1 MELNGTT
8 IATTKPNLMK
18 NFSMVGKGASVKK
31 HLFSSFSTSCK
42 VIQLSAAIMSMN
54 ARRAWQGPRRPL
66 LDPPRARAD
75 SKSHHG
81 FGDGWRVAI
90 ASNAVMSCITACIPA
105 RIDRNP
111 ASLSRF
117 IAAVRSVAIAP
128 APLPR

>member
-1 MELNGTT
+1 MVIVADLRAMADWLPVEAQRISGMICVGRALDGTSYL
-8 IATTKPNLMK
+8 IR
-18 NFSMVGKGASVKK
+18 
-31 HLFSSFSTSCK
+31 HSFQQIGERQPT
-42 VIQLSAAIMSMN
+42 VEDLSHP
-54 ARRAWQGPRRPL
+54 AWQWVEQ
-66 LDPPRARAD
+66 AVQSRAD

>member
-1 MELNGTT
+1 MTCLEDL
-8 IATTKPNLMK
+8 KPDALVK
-18 NFSMVGKGASVKK
+18 GLVGKEAVRLISVQRMGDMACQV
-31 HLFSSFSTSCK
+31 FYRGQDGST
-42 VIQLSAAIMSMN
+42 
-54 ARRAWQGPRRPL
+54 G
-66 LDPPRARAD
+66 RAD
-75 SKSHHG
+75 SKSHYG